1 MYLFLDED
9 GYNTESEYWKKQL
22 VDNCLKCNGER
33 TIVDD
38 KGINLCTCT
47 VMASVYANLI
57 ANGVPKSYINWKWE
71 DCEKASPQII
81 KQCRDYIKNF
91 NNNFVNCRG
100 MYIFGTQGVGKT
112 TLSTIMAKFIGLKI
126 NPITDRRYTVAFATY
141 DTLVDWHNNKFN
153 ALLQDK
159 LNKFITKAELVIIDN
174 VGAEGGNVQNN
185 TKLLDRILRE
195 RRNRGYPTIITSN
208 YTMDEIK
215 NNYST
220 SVRDFI
226 SQSFNEMPVIGQN
239 IRAKEKVSDIL
250 AGLEDLEVED

>member
-1 MYLFLDED
+1 MDEEEKD
-9 GYNTESEYWKKQL
+9 IESKYWQRQL
-22 VDNCLKCNGER
+22 VDNCLICNGER
-33 TIVDD
+33 TIISD
-38 KGINLCTCT
+38 KGTNLCKCT
-47 VMASVYANLI
+47 VTASVYTNLV
-57 ANGVPKSYINWKWE
+57 ANGVPKSFLDWKWSN
-71 DCEKASPQII
+71 CGKASPQII
-81 KQCRDYIKNF
+81 KQCQDYIRDF
-91 NNNFVNCRG
+91 DNNFISCRG

-112 TLSTIMAKFIGLKI
+112 TLSTMMAKYIALKI

-141 DTLVDWHNNKFN
+141 DTLVDWHTNKFN
-153 ALLQDK
+153 NILQDK

-215 NNYST
+215 SNYST

-250 AGLEDLEVED
+250 AGIEDLGVED